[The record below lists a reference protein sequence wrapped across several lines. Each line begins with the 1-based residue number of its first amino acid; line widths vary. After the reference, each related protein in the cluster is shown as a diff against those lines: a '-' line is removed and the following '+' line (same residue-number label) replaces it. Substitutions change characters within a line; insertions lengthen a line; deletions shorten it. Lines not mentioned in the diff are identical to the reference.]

1 MSEQEALLRLT
12 SLCSTAEHCSH
23 EMLEKM
29 RRWEID
35 EDAQTRI
42 MEYLVKEK
50 YIDDERYVKKY
61 MQQPSNKSQRQKE
74 FELEKKGIPRDLIR
88 QCKEALEEELL
99 SELQSELQSE
109 DNERATGKKQGETDL
124 IQNLLEKRCKNP
136 ETADQKEKM
145 KHYAYLARKGFRTE
159 DILNVFDTFFVQN

>member
-50 YIDDERYVKKY
+50 YIDDERYARFFAKDKIRYNKWGRRKVEQAMWQKHIDTDIQQRVLDEIDDDEYLLILRPLLKSKRRTVKAANNYEMNMKLIRFA
-61 MQQPSNKSQRQKE
+61 MGRG
-74 FELEKKGIPRDLIR
+74 FTMDIIR
-88 QCKEALEEELL
+88 QCLDNDEFDEI
-99 SELQSELQSE
+99 SDE
-109 DNERATGKKQGETDL
+109 D
-124 IQNLLEKRCKNP
+124 
-136 ETADQKEKM
+136 
-145 KHYAYLARKGFRTE
+145 
-159 DILNVFDTFFVQN
+159 

>member
-1 MSEQEALLRLT
+1 MKQMSEQEALLRLT

-50 YIDDERYVKKY
+50 YIDDERYARFFAKDKIRYNKWGRRKVEQAMWQKHIDTDIQQRVLDEIDDDEYLLILRPLLKSKRRTVKAANNYEMNMKLIRFA
-61 MQQPSNKSQRQKE
+61 MGRG
-74 FELEKKGIPRDLIR
+74 FTMDIIR
-88 QCKEALEEELL
+88 QCLDNDEFDEI
-99 SELQSELQSE
+99 SDE
-109 DNERATGKKQGETDL
+109 D
-124 IQNLLEKRCKNP
+124 
-136 ETADQKEKM
+136 
-145 KHYAYLARKGFRTE
+145 
-159 DILNVFDTFFVQN
+159 

>member
-35 EDAQTRI
+35 EDTQARI

-50 YIDDERYVKKY
+50 YIDDERYARFFAKDKIRYNKWGRRKVEQAMWQKHIDADIQQRVLDEIDDDEYLLILRPLLKSKRRTVKAANNYEMNMKLIRFA
-61 MQQPSNKSQRQKE
+61 MGRG
-74 FELEKKGIPRDLIR
+74 FTMDIIR
-88 QCKEALEEELL
+88 QCLDNDEFDEI
-99 SELQSELQSE
+99 SDE
-109 DNERATGKKQGETDL
+109 D
-124 IQNLLEKRCKNP
+124 
-136 ETADQKEKM
+136 
-145 KHYAYLARKGFRTE
+145 
-159 DILNVFDTFFVQN
+159 

>member
-35 EDAQTRI
+35 EDTQARI

-50 YIDDERYVKKY
+50 YIDDERYARFFAKDKIRYNKWGRRKVEQAMWQKHIDTDIQQRVLGEIDDDEYLLILRPLLKSKRRMVKAANNYEMNMK
-61 MQQPSNKSQRQKE
+61 
-74 FELEKKGIPRDLIR
+74 LIR
-88 QCKEALEEELL
+88 FAMGRGFTMDIIRECLDNDEFDEI
-99 SELQSELQSE
+99 SDE
-109 DNERATGKKQGETDL
+109 D
-124 IQNLLEKRCKNP
+124 
-136 ETADQKEKM
+136 
-145 KHYAYLARKGFRTE
+145 
-159 DILNVFDTFFVQN
+159 

>member
-35 EDAQTRI
+35 EDTQTRI

-50 YIDDERYVKKY
+50 YIDDERYARFFAKDKIRYNKWGRRKVEQAMWQKHIDADIQQRVLDEIDDDEYLLILRPLLKSKRRTVKAANNYEMNMKLIRFA
-61 MQQPSNKSQRQKE
+61 MGRG
-74 FELEKKGIPRDLIR
+74 FTMDIIR
-88 QCKEALEEELL
+88 QCLDNDEFDEI
-99 SELQSELQSE
+99 SDE
-109 DNERATGKKQGETDL
+109 D
-124 IQNLLEKRCKNP
+124 
-136 ETADQKEKM
+136 
-145 KHYAYLARKGFRTE
+145 
-159 DILNVFDTFFVQN
+159 

>member
-50 YIDDERYVKKY
+50 YIDDERYARFFAKDKIRYNKWGRRKVEQAMWQKHIDTDIQQRVLNEIDDDEYLLILRPLLKSKRRTVKAANNYEMNMKLIRFA
-61 MQQPSNKSQRQKE
+61 MGRG
-74 FELEKKGIPRDLIR
+74 FTMDIIR
-88 QCKEALEEELL
+88 QCLDNDEFDEI
-99 SELQSELQSE
+99 SDE
-109 DNERATGKKQGETDL
+109 D
-124 IQNLLEKRCKNP
+124 
-136 ETADQKEKM
+136 
-145 KHYAYLARKGFRTE
+145 
-159 DILNVFDTFFVQN
+159 

>member
-35 EDAQTRI
+35 DDTQARI

-50 YIDDERYVKKY
+50 YIDDERYARFFAKDKIRYNKWGRRKVEQAMWQKHIDADIQQRVLGEIDDDEYLLILRPLLKSKRRMVKAANNYEMNMKLIRFA
-61 MQQPSNKSQRQKE
+61 MGRG
-74 FELEKKGIPRDLIR
+74 FTMDIIR
-88 QCKEALEEELL
+88 QCLDNDEFDEI
-99 SELQSELQSE
+99 SDE
-109 DNERATGKKQGETDL
+109 D
-124 IQNLLEKRCKNP
+124 
-136 ETADQKEKM
+136 
-145 KHYAYLARKGFRTE
+145 
-159 DILNVFDTFFVQN
+159 

>member
-35 EDAQTRI
+35 EDAQARI

-50 YIDDERYVKKY
+50 YIDDERYARFFAKDKIRYNKWGRRKVEQAMWQKHIDTDIQRRVLDDVDEEEYLAILRPLLKSKRRTVKAANNYEMNMKLIRFA
-61 MQQPSNKSQRQKE
+61 MGRG
-74 FELEKKGIPRDLIR
+74 FTMDIIR
-88 QCKEALEEELL
+88 QCLDNDEFDEI
-99 SELQSELQSE
+99 SDE
-109 DNERATGKKQGETDL
+109 D
-124 IQNLLEKRCKNP
+124 
-136 ETADQKEKM
+136 
-145 KHYAYLARKGFRTE
+145 
-159 DILNVFDTFFVQN
+159 

>member
-35 EDAQTRI
+35 EDTQARI

-50 YIDDERYVKKY
+50 YIDDERFARFFAKDKIRYNKWGRRKVEQAMWQKHIDTDVQQRVLGEIDDDEYLLILRPLLKSKRRTVKAANNYEMNMKLIRFA
-61 MQQPSNKSQRQKE
+61 MGRG
-74 FELEKKGIPRDLIR
+74 FTMDIIR
-88 QCKEALEEELL
+88 QCLDNDEFDEI
-99 SELQSELQSE
+99 SDE
-109 DNERATGKKQGETDL
+109 D
-124 IQNLLEKRCKNP
+124 
-136 ETADQKEKM
+136 
-145 KHYAYLARKGFRTE
+145 
-159 DILNVFDTFFVQN
+159 

>member
-50 YIDDERYVKKY
+50 YIDDERYARFFAKDKIRYNKWGRRKVEQAMWQKHIDTDIQQRVLDEIDDDEYLLILRPLLKSKRRTVKAANNYEMNMKLIRFA
-61 MQQPSNKSQRQKE
+61 MGRG
-74 FELEKKGIPRDLIR
+74 FTMDIIR
-88 QCKEALEEELL
+88 QCLDNDEFDEIND
-99 SELQSELQSE
+99 E
-109 DNERATGKKQGETDL
+109 D
-124 IQNLLEKRCKNP
+124 
-136 ETADQKEKM
+136 
-145 KHYAYLARKGFRTE
+145 
-159 DILNVFDTFFVQN
+159 

>member
-35 EDAQTRI
+35 EDAQARI

-50 YIDDERYVKKY
+50 YIDDERYARFFAKDKIRYNKWGRRKVEQAMWQKHIDTDIQRRVLDDVDEEEYLAILRPLLKSKRKAVKASSDYEMNMKLIRFA
-61 MQQPSNKSQRQKE
+61 MGRG
-74 FELEKKGIPRDLIR
+74 FTMDIIR
-88 QCKEALEEELL
+88 QCLDNDEFDEI
-99 SELQSELQSE
+99 SDE
-109 DNERATGKKQGETDL
+109 D
-124 IQNLLEKRCKNP
+124 
-136 ETADQKEKM
+136 
-145 KHYAYLARKGFRTE
+145 
-159 DILNVFDTFFVQN
+159 

>member
-1 MSEQEALLRLT
+1 MSEQEVLLRLT

-50 YIDDERYVKKY
+50 YIDGERYARFFAKDKIRYNKWGRRKVEQAMWQKHIDTDIQQRVLDEIDDDEYLLILRPLLKSKRRTVKAANNYEMNMKLIRFA
-61 MQQPSNKSQRQKE
+61 MGRG
-74 FELEKKGIPRDLIR
+74 FTMDIIR
-88 QCKEALEEELL
+88 QCLDNDEFDEI
-99 SELQSELQSE
+99 SDE
-109 DNERATGKKQGETDL
+109 D
-124 IQNLLEKRCKNP
+124 
-136 ETADQKEKM
+136 
-145 KHYAYLARKGFRTE
+145 
-159 DILNVFDTFFVQN
+159 